1 MAKQPEARWPSA
13 GAFAE
18 AIENALSPRGVRTRV
33 MAATPPRPKTRAAA
47 SGSTTVASSA
57 RPSATRV
64 AAASFGRPA
73 AAAGAEPQRS
83 RGRRFAVA
91 ALAAAVLG
99 VVLVA
104 LATALPGGSS
114 KPRTTAQVKRPA
126 PVHST
131 PTTAARPASTKP
143 QPPKPKPKPVT
154 QAQTTAS
161 TTPQVTGTA
170 AAAHPPTAGA
180 DALEADGH
188 ALLNAGNYQA
198 AIPILQQAVTSAPKG
213 SLTYAYA
220 LYDLGRALRLAGD
233 PQAAVKVLYQR
244 LQIPNQTGTVRS
256 ELQSALLEMGKKAG
270 KHGRGPDGHGPPG
283 HGGD

>member
-1 MAKQPEARWPSA
+1 MIWR
-13 GAFAE
+13 
-18 AIENALSPRGVRTRV
+18 
-33 MAATPPRPKTRAAA
+33 
-47 SGSTTVASSA
+47 VASSL
-57 RPSATRV
+57 
-64 AAASFGRPA
+64 
-73 AAAGAEPQRS
+73 S
-83 RGRRFAVA
+83 RA
-91 ALAAAVLG
+91 
-99 VVLVA
+99 
-104 LATALPGGSS
+104 
-114 KPRTTAQVKRPA
+114 
-126 PVHST
+126 
-131 PTTAARPASTKP
+131 P
-143 QPPKPKPKPVT
+143 QPRLRV
-154 QAQTTAS
+154 
-161 TTPQVTGTA
+161 VTGTP